1 MIENDE
7 QLSATH
13 EALGLLYGAL
23 ASLRQTV
30 LSVNPRQYELLA
42 EGPLDE
48 IRKLQSEI
56 DQYLDLR
63 QHDELPIDTAVIR
76 EAPPDYRDSGTSS
89 QT

>member
-7 QLSATH
+7 QLRATH
-13 EALGLLYGAL
+13 EALGDLYTAL

-30 LSVNPRQYELLA
+30 LPVNPRQYSLFA

-56 DQYLDLR
+56 DAYLG
-63 QHDELPIDTAVIR
+63 LPQAEHEPADMLK
-76 EAPPDYRDSGTSS
+76 ESSPPYPPPR
-89 QT
+89 